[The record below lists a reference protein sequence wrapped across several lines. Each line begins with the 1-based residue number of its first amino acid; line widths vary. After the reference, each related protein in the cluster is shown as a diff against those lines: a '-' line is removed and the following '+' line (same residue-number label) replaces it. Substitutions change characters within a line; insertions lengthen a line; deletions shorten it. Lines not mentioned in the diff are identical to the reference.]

1 MSQVCFDST
10 SFYVFVFIGVLIMAF
25 TLVQPNLGTD
35 DRSVVQPRSARD
47 EENDDLDSRL
57 RDQMRMGLI
66 IDQSRRVD
74 LERFMHPLTPPRRR
88 GIGNLG
94 SIVPIGVP
102 TRGEYG
108 PFHMMGYLHNN
119 ADADQAMPLMGRRI
133 HSNQYEYYTFHHNN
147 PTIKIP
153 IKLSK
158 EIQDGENITITSY
171 PGANFRAA
179 IYDID
184 LPRYVPY

>member
-1 MSQVCFDST
+1 MSQVCFDSST
-10 SFYVFVFIGVLIMAF
+10 FYLVVLIGIIVMAY
-25 TLVQPNLGTD
+25 TLVQP
-35 DRSVVQPRSARD
+35 SWQPLKEEPVRD
-47 EENDDLDSRL
+47 PKDDLDARL
-57 RDQMRMGLI
+57 MDQLRMGLI
-66 IDQSRRVD
+66 IDQSRRQD
-74 LERFMHPLTPPRRR
+74 LERFMHPLTPPIRR

-119 ADADQAMPLMGRRI
+119 ADTDQAMPLMGRRI

-153 IKLSK
+153 IKITK
-158 EIQDGENITITSY
+158 EIQDGENLTITSY
-171 PGANFRAA
+171 PGATFRAA